1 MHYIH
6 LMLGTFPSY
15 NFSNMQFLKR
25 QVTPS
30 QIMEINACLVLKIDI
45 KMTLKMPS
53 IEHYRRIGFRTSEC
67 GTLSPPVVAGILYH
81 PSS

>member
-15 NFSNMQFLKR
+15 NFSNMQFPKR
-25 QVTPS
+25 QATPS

-45 KMTLKMPS
+45 KMTLKCHLLNTLEELGLERVNA
-53 IEHYRRIGFRTSEC
+53 EH
-67 GTLSPPVVAGILYH
+67 
-81 PSS
+81 